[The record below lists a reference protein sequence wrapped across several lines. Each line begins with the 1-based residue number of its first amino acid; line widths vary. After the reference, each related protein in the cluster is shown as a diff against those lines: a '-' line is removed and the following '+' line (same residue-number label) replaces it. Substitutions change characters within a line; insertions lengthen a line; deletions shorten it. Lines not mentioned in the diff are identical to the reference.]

1 MKLSKLCLALSAA
14 LILTSCTVKTTENNK
29 RTVTVTGTSSITV
42 EPDNC
47 TLVFSVSTKGKEASQ
62 TVQNNSAKMNKVQDA
77 IIELGIS
84 KDNISTENYSITPE
98 FRADRQT
105 VSGYTVTN
113 IFSVFTKDL
122 PLTGE
127 IVDVSL
133 KNGALISECNFG
145 ISDIDI
151 YVKQARTLAVQNAQD
166 AANLIA
172 GTSGAMLGKVISIR
186 EIYESDSFLSHKK
199 NKDSENS
206 TASGITVATPGKTKI
221 EKTVAAVY
229 ELK

>member
-62 TVQNNSAKMNKVQDA
+62 TVQNNSAKMTKIQDA

-113 IFSVFTKDL
+113 RFSVFTKDL

-206 TASGITVATPGKTKI
+206 TASGITVANPGKTKI

>member
-14 LILTSCTVKTTENNK
+14 LMLTSCTVKTTENNK

-113 IFSVFTKDL
+113 RFSVFTKDL

-199 NKDSENS
+199 NKESENS

>member
-98 FRADRQT
+98 LRADRQT

-113 IFSVFTKDL
+113 RFSVFTKDL

-186 EIYESDSFLSHKK
+186 EIYDSDSFLSHKK

>member
-113 IFSVFTKDL
+113 RFSVFTKDL

>member
-113 IFSVFTKDL
+113 RFSVFTKDL

-199 NKDSENS
+199 NKESENS

>member
-14 LILTSCTVKTTENNK
+14 LMLTSCTVKTTENNK

-113 IFSVFTKDL
+113 RFSVFTKDL

-127 IVDVSL
+127 IIDVSL

-199 NKDSENS
+199 NKESENS

>member
-62 TVQNNSAKMNKVQDA
+62 TVQNNSAKINKVQDA

-113 IFSVFTKDL
+113 RFSVFTKDL

>member
-113 IFSVFTKDL
+113 RFSVFTKDL

-199 NKDSENS
+199 NKESENS
-206 TASGITVATPGKTKI
+206 TASGITVASPGKTKI

>member
-62 TVQNNSAKMNKVQDA
+62 TVQNNSAKMTKIQDA

-113 IFSVFTKDL
+113 RFSVFTKDL

-199 NKDSENS
+199 NKESENS